1 MPSPFPGMD
10 PYLEISG
17 DWRDFHARF
26 LNACADTLS
35 DRLPEGYIAASRKNS
50 TFWNILRKRCNGGIP
65 MSQFRAP
72 AVRFRPLGHRPVRRR
87 SSLSRSS

>member
-35 DRLPEGYIAASRKNS
+35 DRLPEGYIARIEEE
-50 TFWNILRKRCNGGIP
+50 FHILEYPQETVQRRYPDVSI
-65 MSQFRAP
+65 SHP